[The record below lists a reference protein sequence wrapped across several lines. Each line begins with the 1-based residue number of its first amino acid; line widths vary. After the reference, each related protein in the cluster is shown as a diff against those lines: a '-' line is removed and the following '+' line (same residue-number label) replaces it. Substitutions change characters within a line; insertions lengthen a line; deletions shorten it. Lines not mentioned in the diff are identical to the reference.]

1 MDRYSLLGHVA
12 PGLTSQLENLATEAL
27 LYLLRRYEPAKEA
40 FVDLVSATGHAATGD
55 LAFGSQ
61 VRMSHG
67 SIPDLVGQAADGAEV
82 LLVEAKFWAPLTQ
95 NQPAGYLR
103 RLPEDERGTV
113 LFLAPEER
121 QESLWQTL
129 SDRCRAAGLDPQEE
143 TADLPRW
150 LAARVP
156 GAGRLAVASWSHVLG
171 RMEGRLEEAGED
183 RGAHEVWQ
191 LGGLCRRLEE
201 PVRLGEAPPGSE
213 ERKAQLKSIVNE
225 AAARL
230 KEAGVLQTKGYKATP
245 GPNYYRR
252 FGDLAGRINW
262 SIGYDEGLSTHF
274 EESLL
279 WLRGPKRDEWGLDPS
294 SVPSECALRF
304 YESNTRPLFA
314 LDVPEQAAREV
325 AVQALVEQVA
335 GVAELLA
342 ERGRP

>member
-27 LYLLRRYEPAKEA
+27 LYLLRRYAPAKDA
-40 FVDLVSATGHAATGD
+40 FVDLVSETGHAAAGD

-67 SIPDLVGQAADGAEV
+67 SIPDLVGTTEDGTDV

-95 NQPAGYLR
+95 NQPTGYLR

-113 LFLAPEER
+113 LFVAPEGR

-129 SDRCRAAGLDPQEE
+129 SDRCRAEGLEPVEE
-143 TADLPRW
+143 TADPPHWR
-150 LAARVP
+150 AARVP
-156 GAGRLAVASWSHVLG
+156 GAGRLAVASWTCVLD
-171 RMEGRLEEAGED
+171 RMEGRLEVAGDD
-183 RGAHEVWQ
+183 RGVHEVWQ
-191 LGGLCRRLEE
+191 LEGLCQRLEE

-230 KEAGVLQTKGYKATP
+230 KEVGVLQTKGYKAHP
-245 GPNYYRR
+245 GADYYRR
-252 FGDLAGRINW
+252 FGDLAGRFNW
-262 SIGYDEGLSTHF
+262 SIGYDEVLSTDF

-279 WLRGPKRDEWGLDPS
+279 WLRGPRGDQWGLDPS
-294 SVPSECALRF
+294 SVPSGCALRF
-304 YESNTRPLFA
+304 YESDTRPLFP

-325 AVQALVEQVA
+325 AVQALVDQVA
-335 GVAELLA
+335 GVAELLRKR
-342 ERGRP
+342 ERP